1 MSRSNLHIYQSPL
14 THESR
19 ILKITKSIADAG
31 VFDKIVVAGVWQ
43 EGLPYDEALDKIR
56 SIRRI
61 RTRIR
66 GQSSLIFWKIVR
78 TVEWMIR
85 AYREAIQMRPD
96 CVNCHSLVV
105 LPLGVAIKRRLGC
118 RLIYDTHELETET
131 SVTTGFRRR
140 IAKWL
145 ERTLISTADHVV
157 VVGDEI
163 GNWYRKAYPGTKVS
177 VVRNVPMSQ
186 QGPVYRGTAIRKR
199 FGIRA
204 EEMVFLYQG
213 LIDDGRGIDLL
224 CRVFSRL
231 SPNKHV
237 VFMGYGSLV
246 SQVEEAAARHGNIH
260 YHPAVAPGQV
270 SLYTGE
276 ADVGL
281 SLIENVSLSYYYSVP
296 NKLFEYINCGVPVI
310 VSDFPEMSRIVD
322 EHLVGWKTDL
332 SEESVQ
338 HLIDG
343 ITREGLAER
352 TPIVMACRG
361 RFVWENEVPNLLE
374 IYGELFPEYATGLR
388 SGVRDAA

>member
-1 MSRSNLHIYQSPL
+1 
-14 THESR
+14 
-19 ILKITKSIADAG
+19 
-31 VFDKIVVAGVWQ
+31 
-43 EGLPYDEALDKIR
+43 
-56 SIRRI
+56 
-61 RTRIR
+61 
-66 GQSSLIFWKIVR
+66 
-78 TVEWMIR
+78 MIR

-96 CVNCHSLVV
+96 CVNCHSLIV
-105 LPLGVAIKRRLGC
+105 LPLGVAIKKRLGC
-118 RLIYDTHELETET
+118 RLVYDTHELETET

-177 VVRNVPMSQ
+177 VVRNVPMAQ
-186 QGPVYRGTAIRKR
+186 RGPVFRGSAIRKR
-199 FGIRA
+199 FGIRD
-204 EEMVFLYQG
+204 EEMIFLYQG

-224 CRVFSRL
+224 CRVFARL
-231 SPNKHV
+231 PSNKHV

-246 SQVEEAAARHGNIH
+246 SQVEEAAARHSNIH

-296 NKLFEYINCGVPVI
+296 NKLFEYINCSVPVI
-310 VSDFPEMSRIVD
+310 VSDFPEMARIVD
-322 EHLVGWKTDL
+322 EHQVGWKTDL

-338 HLIDG
+338 HLIEG
-343 ITREGLAER
+343 ISRELLTER
-352 TPIVMACRG
+352 MPSVRACRG
-361 RFVWENEVPNLLE
+361 RFVWENEVPNLLA
-374 IYGELFPEYATGLR
+374 IYGELFPEEATRLCEEAKD
-388 SGVRDAA
+388 VA